1 MARSSFRHVA
11 TTVTGAGYPDGN
23 RIAVRYT
30 NIVKLLIVEDTRK
43 TADLLQKGLGQHGF
57 VTDVAA
63 DGDSAV
69 RLCLAGH
76 YDAMVIDVM
85 IPALDGYDLLAAL
98 RKHGIKTPAIFL
110 TARGTI
116 EDRLRGFEVGADDY
130 LVKPFAISELTA
142 RIHAITRRGQ
152 QLQPENIEIAD
163 LRIDPARHRATRGGT
178 LLPLTPKEFKLL
190 SLMARHRGQVLSRS
204 LIAERVWDM
213 YHDPGTNVVD
223 VHIKRLR
230 AKVDSPFAV
239 KLIHTVRGVGYR
251 LDAEE

>member
-1 MARSSFRHVA
+1 MVRSSFRHVA
-11 TTVTGAGYPDGN
+11 TTATGADYPDGN
-23 RIAVRYT
+23 RIAVRYME
-30 NIVKLLIVEDTRK
+30 IVKLLIVEDTRK
-43 TADLLQKGLGQHGF
+43 TAELLQKGLGQHGF

-63 DGDSAV
+63 DGDSAM

-76 YDAMVIDVM
+76 YDALVIDVM

-163 LRIDPARHRATRGGT
+163 LQIDPARHRATRGGT

-204 LIAERVWDM
+204 MIAERVWDM